1 MATSR
6 SHIAVRLIAMAAGIS
21 LLFASEACS
30 TDSGKDVNA
39 NGVTTVTTSRTTA
52 GTVAIFT
59 PSDGITISQRTPLNK
74 WAKLTPQITKELIG
88 QGVRKDAIEKTTS
101 DSLDQQSHDVQDW
114 VVDHMTASH
123 DSSDGGNDSSD
134 PSHTTIIVA
143 PVVDADPSTRQYG
156 DYVTQPVDASDS
168 TDNGSSG
175 SSAQNTDENEQD
187 AYNRLDSALK
197 LAKDAGMHVVLLS
210 NGVDGFSPDAFVRFS
225 TAEQIGALQATKL
238 IAKLDLDKAS
248 KDNPKAIE
256 VLIPYSA
263 SQDGQS
269 SGAGSGSKSDAT
281 SDAKSDEADADNTT
295 QFDDAFARAAF
306 SGMWRILQ
314 PYFNQGKAYSPSGL
328 LDKATKDS
336 DWRAVAVSSDDKK
349 HIAAALDERLPIEK
363 TDAGTT
369 YTKVD
374 GIIAMNDYVAS
385 VVTDELASLGY
396 TGSAADINPSITISG
411 IVGNITG
418 KKDLQR
424 GKVPDPAKAPD
435 ADGGSGGS
443 DDDMDG
449 SASAK
454 DPDAD
459 DESDSSWPIVTGF
472 GGYVDTIPQVVNGKQ
487 WMTGLENRNAIAADI
502 AETTVRLNRGE
513 SLADLK
519 YVTKEIVPGSS
530 SKTKVSTIS
539 EDALSVSAYNLKTV
553 LIDPGYITMA
563 DAGL

>member
-21 LLFASEACS
+21 LLFASGACS
-30 TDSGKDVNA
+30 TGSENDVNA
-39 NGVTTVTTSRTTA
+39 NGATTVTTSKTTA

-74 WAKLTPQITKELIG
+74 WAKLTPQITEELIG

-114 VVDHMTASH
+114 IVDHMTASQ

-156 DYVTQPVDASDS
+156 DYVTQPTDSSDS
-168 TDNGSSG
+168 TDAGSSD
-175 SSAQNTDENEQD
+175 SSAGDTDEQD
-187 AYNRLDSALK
+187 AYDRLDAALK

-263 SQDGQS
+263 SGDEQS
-269 SGAGSGSKSDAT
+269 NEVGSGSKSDAA
-281 SDAKSDEADADNTT
+281 SDAKSDETDTGETT

-328 LDKATKDS
+328 LDKNTKDS
-336 DWRAVAVSSDDKK
+336 DWRAVAVPADDEK

-363 TDAGTT
+363 NDAGTT

-424 GKVPDPAKAPD
+424 GKVPDPVKAPD
-435 ADGGSGGS
+435 ADGESAGNDDTDSS
-443 DDDMDG
+443 D
-449 SASAK
+449 STQ
-454 DPDAD
+454 DPNAD
-459 DESDSSWPIVTGF
+459 DESDSRWPIVTGF

-487 WMTGLENRNAIAADI
+487 WMTGLENRNALAADI

-519 YVTKEIVPGSS
+519 YITKELVPGSS